1 MARRTIDPPTPP
13 PSDHD
18 RHERNYYRW
27 ANPIAALAFLVS
39 CASAAFTGIQLK
51 VAYDNNVV
59 TQRAY
64 VILRNLMLVPVELN
78 KVLIGYIVIPQ
89 WENVGNTYASDMTFR
104 SNFQFSRDDL
114 PNGFSVNDGGAKIE
128 GPTSLGPREVL
139 TTGTFRAAD
148 GNPFYFPQP
157 CINDVIQGKYRFAY
171 IWGWAKYK
179 DVFKPTEERTTR
191 FCWRLFGTL
200 IVKGELQFNHYLCD
214 EGNCQDAAC
223 EKYKFMHPP
232 RLPPTEACQVLE
244 IPIGAVTPPLPQPPP
259 APIAE

>member
-1 MARRTIDPPTPP
+1 
-13 PSDHD
+13 
-18 RHERNYYRW
+18 
-27 ANPIAALAFLVS
+27 
-39 CASAAFTGIQLK
+39 
-51 VAYDNNVV
+51 
-59 TQRAY
+59 
-64 VILRNLMLVPVELN
+64 MLVPVELN

-171 IWGWAKYK
+171 I
-179 DVFKPTEERTTR
+179 
-191 FCWRLFGTL
+191 
-200 IVKGELQFNHYLCD
+200 
-214 EGNCQDAAC
+214 
-223 EKYKFMHPP
+223 
-232 RLPPTEACQVLE
+232 
-244 IPIGAVTPPLPQPPP
+244 
-259 APIAE
+259 